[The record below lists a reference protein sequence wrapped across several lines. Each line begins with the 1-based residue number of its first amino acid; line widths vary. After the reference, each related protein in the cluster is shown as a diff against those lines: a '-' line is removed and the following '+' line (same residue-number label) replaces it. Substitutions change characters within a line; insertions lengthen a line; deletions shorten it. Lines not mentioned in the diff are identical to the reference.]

1 MTAAWVLT
9 ALAWA
14 GVIAGIFLFTSRRFS
29 DHLEA
34 AGGGL
39 LFGIAVFWLVPEM
52 KSLAGWTALA
62 ATALAYAAIAGLDR
76 FLLHTGHSPRQGVVL
91 PLLIVTA
98 AHSFVDGW
106 SVRALGTQPL
116 ADVAVPLGLAL
127 HKIPEGA
134 ALGWVAQQG
143 LRSRWLAALAG
154 FAVEAMTLAG
164 AAIQPLADRS
174 GIAKFGPWW
183 TVGILA
189 VISGSFIFLAIHAI
203 VPEWKR
209 PSVVLAFLAPLVVIG
224 GISTLRLFTI

>member
-9 ALAWA
+9 ALAFA
-14 GVIAGIFLFTSRRFS
+14 GAIAGIFLFASRRLS
-29 DHLEA
+29 DHLAA

-52 KSLAGWTALA
+52 KSVAGWTALA
-62 ATALAYAAIAGLDR
+62 ATALAYVLIAGLDR
-76 FLLHTGHSPRQGVVL
+76 LLMHTGHSPRQGVL
-91 PLLIVTA
+91 APLLIATA
-98 AHSFVDGW
+98 AHSFIDGW
-106 SVRALGTQPL
+106 SVRALGRQPVT
-116 ADVAVPLGLAL
+116 DVAVTLGLAL

-143 LRSRWLAALAG
+143 LRSRSTAVLAS
-154 FAVEAMTLAG
+154 FAVEAVTLVG
-164 AAIQPLADRS
+164 AAIEPTADRS
-174 GIAKFGPWW
+174 GMAKFGPWW

-209 PSVVLAFLAPLVVIG
+209 PTVVLAFLAPLLVIG